1 MATAAAGGGGAGGG
15 DGGCAGGESGTAPT
29 AWSLSVCSKGKGKTI
44 SILAAGGPSSYA
56 ADVSSRQPATKIAV
70 TASIVVD
77 DGSIE
82 QAMASAESETS
93 GGGLALSSS
102 LVTNG
107 ANGGPDWLEGFAVDL
122 VTWRSWRTRSAR
134 RSLEPPGGSSGKRR
148 SLSDT

>member
-15 DGGCAGGESGTAPT
+15 AGGGGAGGERGTAPT
-29 AWSLSVCSKGKGKTI
+29 SWSLTVCSKGKSKNI

-56 ADVSSRQPATKIAV
+56 TDVSSRQPATKIAV

-82 QAMASAESETS
+82 QAIASAETETP

-107 ANGGPDWLEGFAVDL
+107 ANGEPDWLEGLAVDL
-122 VTWRSWRTRSAR
+122 VTWRS
-134 RSLEPPGGSSGKRR
+134 
-148 SLSDT
+148 